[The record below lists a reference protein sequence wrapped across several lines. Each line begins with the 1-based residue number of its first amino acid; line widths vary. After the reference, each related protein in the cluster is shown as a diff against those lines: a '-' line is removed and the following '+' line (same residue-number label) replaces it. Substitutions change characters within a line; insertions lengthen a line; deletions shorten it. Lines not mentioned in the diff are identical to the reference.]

1 VFVKTIEEGAVA
13 ACHSVEQAGWW
24 SLFDQVTGRIAGRFV
39 RVEPRRTARLFLL
52 GLLSGVERKNCWS
65 LAEQAGLTDPQ
76 PMQRLLREAVWDADA
91 VRDDVRDLVVEH
103 LGTPGAVL
111 VVDETGFLK
120 KGERSVAVQR
130 QYTGTAG
137 RIENAQVAV
146 FLAYACPT
154 GRALIDRR
162 IYLPAS
168 WSEDRE
174 RCAAAGVPEQVSFA
188 TKPRLALRMI
198 EQARAAGVP
207 ASFVAGDEVYGNDPA
222 LRDGIKALGLGYV
235 LAVACDHRI
244 TVHGRIRRRVDQIAT
259 DLPPGAWQR
268 SSAGLGSK
276 GPRYYDWA
284 WIDAENDAGAGHSVL
299 IRRNNAT
306 GELAFYR
313 CYSPAPT
320 TMAALVK
327 VAGTRWM
334 VEECF
339 QTAKGQ
345 VGLDHYQVRGWTP
358 WHRHIT
364 LAMLAQAFLAIAA
377 ARHTPPRQPTAHEI
391 AHQRIPLRLT
401 MPEIR
406 RLFTALTDTHN
417 HSREHILRWSAWRT
431 RHQSRAQA
439 AHYRR
444 RLGITPTPQITN

>member
-1 VFVKTIEEGAVA
+1 MA
-13 ACHSVEQAGWW
+13 AGHSVKQAGWW
-24 SLFDQVTGRIAGRFV
+24 SLFDQVSDRIAGRFT

-52 GLLSGVERKNCWS
+52 GLLSGVERKNCWN
-65 LAEQAGLTDPQ
+65 LAEHAGLSDPQ

-120 KGERSVAVQR
+120 KGAHSLAVQR

-146 FLAYACPT
+146 FLAYASPT

-168 WSEDRE
+168 WCQDRE
-174 RCAAAGVPEQVSFA
+174 RCTAAGVPEQVGFA

-198 EQARAAGVP
+198 EQAHGAGVP
-207 ASFVAGDEVYGNDPA
+207 ASFVAADEVYGNDPVFRA
-222 LRDGIKALGLGYV
+222 GIKALGLGYV
-235 LAVACDHRI
+235 LAVACDHRV
-244 TVHGRIRRRVDQIAT
+244 TVHGRIRRRLDQIAA

-268 SSAGLGSK
+268 YSAGRGSK

-284 WIDAENDAGAGHSVL
+284 WIDAETDAGAGHSAL
-299 IRRNNAT
+299 IRRNAST

-313 CYSPAPT
+313 CYSPTPT
-320 TMAALVK
+320 TLPALVK

-339 QTAKGQ
+339 QAAKGQ
-345 VGLDHYQVRGWTP
+345 VGLDHYQVRGWNP

-364 LAMLAQAFLAIAA
+364 LAMLALAFLAITAA
-377 ARHTPPRQPTAHEI
+377 HNAPPHTPTPHEI
-391 AHQRIPLRLT
+391 AHGRAPLRLT
-401 MPEIR
+401 VPEIR
-406 RLFTALTDTHN
+406 RLFTALAENPDRPRDHL
-417 HSREHILRWSAWRT
+417 LRWSTWRT
-431 RHQSRAQA
+431 RHQTRAQA

-444 RLGITPTPQITN
+444 RLGITSKLRITN

>member
-1 VFVKTIEEGAVA
+1 VA
-13 ACHSVEQAGWW
+13 AGHSVEQGGWW
-24 SLFDQVTGRIAGRFV
+24 SLFDQVTGRIAGRFA

-52 GLLSGVERKNCWS
+52 GLLSGLERKNCWH
-65 LAEQAGLTDPQ
+65 LAEHAGLSDPQ

-103 LGTPGAVL
+103 LGTSEAVL

-120 KGERSVAVQR
+120 KGECSVAVQR

-146 FLAYACPT
+146 FLAYACPA

-162 IYLPAS
+162 VYLPAS
-168 WSEDRE
+168 WCENRE
-174 RCAAAGVPEQVSFA
+174 RCTAAGVPEQIEFA
-188 TKPRLALRMI
+188 TKPRLALEMI
-198 EQARAAGVP
+198 ERARAAGVP
-207 ASFVAGDEVYGNDPA
+207 ASFVAGDEVYGNDSV

-235 LAVACDHRI
+235 LAVARDHRV
-244 TVHGRIRRRVDQIAT
+244 TVRGGIRRRLDQIAA
-259 DLPPGAWQR
+259 DLPRGAWQR
-268 SSAGLGSK
+268 YSAGTGSK

-284 WIDAENDAGAGHSVL
+284 WIDAATDAAAGHSAL
-299 IRRNNAT
+299 IRRNTTT

-313 CYSPAPT
+313 CYSPQPT
-320 TMAALVK
+320 TLPALVK
-327 VAGTRWM
+327 VAGARWM

-364 LAMLAQAFLAIAA
+364 LAMLALAFLAITAA
-377 ARHTPPRQPTAHEI
+377 HHAPPHAPTAYEI
-391 AHQRIPLRLT
+391 ARGRAPLKPT
-401 MPEIR
+401 VPEIR
-406 RLFTALTDTHN
+406 RLFTTLTGSPD
-417 HSREHILRWSAWRT
+417 RPRDHILRWSAWRT
-431 RHQSRAQA
+431 RHQARAQA

-444 RLGITPTPQITN
+444 RLAITRTPQITN

>member
-1 VFVKTIEEGAVA
+1 MAVG
-13 ACHSVEQAGWW
+13 HSVEQAGWW
-24 SLFDQVTGRIAGRFV
+24 SLFDQVTGRIAGRFA

-52 GLLSGVERKNCWS
+52 GLLSTVERKNCWN
-65 LAEQAGLTDPQ
+65 LAEHAGLRDPQ

-120 KGERSVAVQR
+120 KGERSIAVQR

-146 FLAYACPT
+146 FLAYASAK
-154 GRALIDRR
+154 GRALVDRR

-168 WSEDRE
+168 WCEQPA
-174 RCAAAGVPEQVSFA
+174 RCQAAGVPEQTGFA
-188 TKPRLALRMI
+188 TKPRLALEMI
-198 EQARAAGVP
+198 EQAHAAGVP
-207 ASFVAGDEVYGNDPA
+207 ADFVTGDEVYGNDPA
-222 LRDGIKALGLGYV
+222 LRTGIQALSLGYV
-235 LAVACDHRI
+235 LAVACDHRV
-244 TVHGRIRRRVDQIAT
+244 TVHGGIRRRIDQIAA

-268 SSAGLGSK
+268 YSAGRGSK

-284 WIDAENDAGAGHSVL
+284 WLDAETDAGVGHSVL
-299 IRRNNAT
+299 IRRNSAT

-313 CYSPAPT
+313 CYAPWPT
-320 TMAALVK
+320 TLPALIK
-327 VAGTRWM
+327 VTGTRWM

-345 VGLDHYQVRGWTP
+345 VGLDHYQVRGWIP

-364 LAMLAQAFLAIAA
+364 LAMLALAFLAIAA
-377 ARHTPPRQPTAHEI
+377 AHHAPPRIATAHEI
-391 AHQRIPLRLT
+391 AHHKAPLRLT
-401 MPEIR
+401 VPEIR
-406 RLFTALTDTHN
+406 RLFTTLTDVPDQLHD
-417 HSREHILRWSAWRT
+417 HVLRWSAWRT
-431 RHQSRAQA
+431 RHQARAQA

-444 RLGITPTPQITN
+444 RTGITPKPQITN

>member
-1 VFVKTIEEGAVA
+1 MA
-13 ACHSVEQAGWW
+13 AGHSVDEARWW
-24 SLFDQVTGRIAGRFV
+24 SLFDQVIGHIAGRFT

-52 GLLSGVERKNCWS
+52 GLLSGVERKNCWN
-65 LAEQAGLTDPQ
+65 LAEHAGLDDPQ

-103 LGTPGAVL
+103 LGTTEAVL

-120 KGERSVAVQR
+120 KGECSVAVQR

-137 RIENAQVAV
+137 RIENTQVAV
-146 FLAYACPT
+146 FLAYAAPA

-162 IYLPAS
+162 VYLPAS
-168 WSEDRE
+168 WCRDRE
-174 RCAAAGVPEQVSFA
+174 RCQAAGVPEQTAFA
-188 TKPRLALRMI
+188 TKPHLALEMI

-207 ASFVAGDEVYGNDPA
+207 ADFVAGDEVYGNDPV

-235 LAVACDHRI
+235 LAVACDHRV
-244 TVHGRIRRRVDQIAT
+244 TVHGRIRRRLDQIAA

-268 SSAGLGSK
+268 YSAGVGSK
-276 GPRYYDWA
+276 GPRYHDWA
-284 WIDAENDAGAGHSVL
+284 WIDATADTGTGHSVL
-299 IRRNNAT
+299 IRRNTTT

-313 CYSPAPT
+313 CYSPTPT
-320 TMAALVK
+320 TLSALVK
-327 VAGTRWM
+327 VAGARWM

-364 LAMLAQAFLAIAA
+364 LAMLALAFLAIVA
-377 ARHTPPRQPTAHEI
+377 ARHSPPRAASAHEI
-391 AHQRIPLRLT
+391 AHRRAPLRLSV
-401 MPEIR
+401 PEIR
-406 RLFTALTDTHN
+406 RLFTSSAGTLDHP
-417 HSREHILRWSAWRT
+417 RDHILHWSAWRT
-431 RHQSRAQA
+431 RHQARAQA

-444 RLGITPTPQITN
+444 RLGIT

>member
-1 VFVKTIEEGAVA
+1 MG
-13 ACHSVEQAGWW
+13 HSVEQAGWW
-24 SLFDQVTGRIAGRFV
+24 SLFDQAMGRIAGRFA

-52 GLLSGVERKNCWS
+52 GLLSGVERKNCWN
-65 LAEQAGLTDPQ
+65 LAEYAGLADPQ
-76 PMQRLLREAVWDADA
+76 RMQRLLREAVWDADA
-91 VRDDVRDLVVEH
+91 VRDDVRDLVVEN

-120 KGERSVAVQR
+120 KGQRSVAVQR

-146 FLAYACPT
+146 FLAYAAPA

-162 IYLPAS
+162 VYLPAS
-168 WSEDRE
+168 WCQDRE
-174 RCAAAGVPEQVSFA
+174 RAAAAGVPEQVGFA
-188 TKPRLALRMI
+188 TKPRLALEMI

-244 TVHGRIRRRVDQIAT
+244 TVHGRIRRRLDRIAA
-259 DLPPGAWQR
+259 DLPPGAWQPF
-268 SSAGLGSK
+268 SASLGSK

-284 WIDAENDAGAGHSVL
+284 WIDAEADAGVGHSVL
-299 IRRNNAT
+299 IRRNNNT

-313 CYSPAPT
+313 CYSPRPT
-320 TMAALVK
+320 SLATLVK
-327 VAGTRWM
+327 VAGARWM

-345 VGLDHYQVRGWTP
+345 VGLDHYQVRGWRP

-364 LAMLAQAFLAIAA
+364 LAMLALAFLAIAA
-377 ARHTPPRQPTAHEI
+377 ARHHPPRTPTAHEI
-391 AHQRIPLRLT
+391 AQGRAPIRLT
-401 MPEIR
+401 VPEIR
-406 RLFTALTDTHN
+406 RLFTTLNDTIKHP
-417 HSREHILRWSAWRT
+417 REHLLHWSAWRT
-431 RHQSRAQA
+431 QHQARAQA

-444 RLGITPTPQITN
+444 RTSITPRSQITN